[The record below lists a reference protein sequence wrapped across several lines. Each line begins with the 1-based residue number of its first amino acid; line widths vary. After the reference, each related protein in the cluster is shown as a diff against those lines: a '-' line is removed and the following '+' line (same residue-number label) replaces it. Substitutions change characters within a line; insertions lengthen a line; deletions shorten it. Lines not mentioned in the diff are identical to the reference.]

1 MRRGPCA
8 PCQEEIYPNELT
20 FHEQNKSHNHP
31 NNVWQYVAPRGV
43 ERWSLPARRRLRL
56 LTLLPDLAA
65 RIAITAVCRH
75 PPILVELVEKA
86 KRQVRPAPITVSR
99 RCRACAAAET
109 LPGARVRPP
118 RANPN
123 TASAGALELVLAR
136 RFCARAPPNAR
147 THARTCRL
155 RYGRAAYCC
164 AVVLPLLFN
173 RTIGLVASALSVH
186 TRGMPHARRR
196 RRGLRARA

>member
-1 MRRGPCA
+1 MRRGPCT
-8 PCQEEIYPNELT
+8 PCTVYFQEEIYPNELT

-86 KRQVRPAPITVSR
+86 KRQVRPAPIDVSR
-99 RCRACAAAET
+99 RCRACAAA
-109 LPGARVRPP
+109 
-118 RANPN
+118 
-123 TASAGALELVLAR
+123 
-136 RFCARAPPNAR
+136 
-147 THARTCRL
+147 
-155 RYGRAAYCC
+155 
-164 AVVLPLLFN
+164 
-173 RTIGLVASALSVH
+173 
-186 TRGMPHARRR
+186 
-196 RRGLRARA
+196 